1 MTPRGSK
8 SLKTKEVKIPH
19 LTVSNRKKMESWGL
33 GGLFSVDW
41 SGTYDN
47 LVEELVA
54 KKKAAGS
61 KFEYRGKPEERTSE
75 VWREVY
81 NLPKASPGGYVMKGK
96 IQFTELQLLKV
107 VKDERRQRK
116 SRVFLEQIK
125 GNSDFVLFCQILNS
139 IFALV
144 RPEHFQHNLL
154 AFFHHAWAAITNP
167 DEPTP
172 DWGEA
177 VQKTVARQIKSL
189 GVCNEAT
196 CLGPYLAHLYS
207 HFHEMDA
214 VEKEASKKRKATI
227 QTISDSDTKTEP
239 EEEKEP
245 PKEVPRAFCE
255 GEASGSKPLD
265 LKTDFAEW
273 GNRVLSFIHETGRLL
288 EAFHVEFGSE
298 TAEGVARTKSPV
310 VETDLQPWKEMV
322 RTLANLLTE
331 EQKKM
336 KLVAEQRDYFEG
348 KNHRSEK
355 IPKIAMWC
363 TQQLQSTRDAEAPL
377 LATVEELKK
386 ALEEHGI
393 PIPPEV
399 GADEVKSV
407 KNRLRGEEDRL
418 AMMLGQKAPSE
429 GVQMEDSHVSKMLEL
444 ARIML
449 GRE

>member
-1 MTPRGSK
+1 MAPRGSK

-19 LTVSNRKKMESWGL
+19 LMVSNRRKMESWGL
-33 GGLFSVDW
+33 GGLFADDW

-54 KKKAAGS
+54 KKKATGP
-61 KFEYRGKPEERTSE
+61 KFEYRGKPEEWTSE

-81 NLPKASPGGYVMKGK
+81 NLPKANPGGYVMKGK

-107 VKDERRQRK
+107 VKGERRQSK
-116 SRVFLEQIK
+116 SGVFLEQIE

-139 IFALV
+139 IFAPV
-144 RPEHFQHNLL
+144 QPEHFQHNLL

-172 DWGEA
+172 DWGETI
-177 VQKTVARQIKSL
+177 QKTMARQMKSL

-214 VEKEASKKRKATI
+214 VEKEASKKRKAAI
-227 QTISDSDTKTEP
+227 QTVSNSDTETEP

-245 PKEVPRAFCE
+245 PKEIPRAFCE

-273 GNRVLSFIHETGRLL
+273 GNRVLSFTRETCRLL
-288 EAFHVEFGSE
+288 EAFHVEYGSV
-298 TAEGVARTKSPV
+298 TAEDVARNLKEMFAPPPV

-322 RTLANLLTE
+322 RTLADLLTE

-348 KNHRSEK
+348 KNRCSEK
-355 IPKIAMWC
+355 IPEITMWC
-363 TQQLQSTRDAEAPL
+363 AQQL
-377 LATVEELKK
+377 
-386 ALEEHGI
+386 
-393 PIPPEV
+393 
-399 GADEVKSV
+399 
-407 KNRLRGEEDRL
+407 
-418 AMMLGQKAPSE
+418 
-429 GVQMEDSHVSKMLEL
+429 
-444 ARIML
+444 
-449 GRE
+449 